1 MNLYNAI
8 GQLLI
13 KDYILSDGVNIIDF
27 SKYPSGVYFY
37 RFHDDNTNLKS
48 GKLVKMRY

>member
-13 KDYILSDGVNIIDF
+13 KDYILQDGINEIDF
-27 SKYPSGVYFY
+27 KKFSSGVYFY
-37 RFHDDNTNLKS
+37 KFHANNKVLKT
-48 GKLVKMRY
+48 GKLVKMTL